1 MTLTIPKYFCAFLF
15 LALPMTKTLQAQT
28 GTSLPSFTITAQ
40 VLQNANCNQKGILLA
55 EAKDGMAP
63 YEYQIVQAIPPGSS
77 PIPPPPPTPIGSWS
91 TSNTFSIAEGTYV
104 LFAKDRM
111 GVVVSTIQTV
121 TKDSAPKTLLTLAN
135 RCVPEGNFELQ
146 LAATQPGIPPYFL
159 STNGNIF
166 QSVSL
171 PYTLS
176 NQNSGEY
183 TLTLKDSNGCESAQT
198 ITIFSPLAFSA
209 ASISQPSCT
218 SNDGIVVVATTGGS
232 ANFEYQII
240 GQLPTTNPVFT
251 SLSSGSYRFRVDDK
265 ITGCFEEIEVNL
277 ESATPIAGL
286 KLTTTSVSC
295 NGGND
300 GSITVQIDTSKSST
314 NDSSTYKYSI
324 DKIHFQSSP
333 LFLGLKAGSYTV
345 DVISE
350 RGCTAT
356 DTITILEPDSIKVI
370 APKTVDFNCFSSN
383 NLNQAIIR
391 VEEITGGSGTFI
403 QYEFIKNNSPIQFGT
418 SSTYAESDQTGGEYS
433 ITVYDSKGCSGR
445 SNLVT
450 INQFISIEKIIITPT
465 SIVNCASIES
475 IQVSIETKGGIPKNV
490 EYSLVDVQPETGK
503 TGLTYSLQTNSTGVF
518 SGLSAGKYSI
528 TVLNKDTGCSL
539 KEMYVV
545 SDLYTFSISIDSVA
559 AVSCHGGNNGSIQ
572 FSIIDRDKNS
582 SLAEVNY
589 SIRKHDNTFFYQTT
603 HNGLGPISLRDL
615 ISGEYTIQAT
625 LSNNLFCSQSK
636 SITILEPEPLVANL
650 TIKTP
655 LNCSVPPLLELVVN
669 GGNPGYTFS
678 SDGTVFNNTILNI
691 PEEIEAGIGSYTI
704 YVKDSKGC
712 RSISNEIR
720 IDSIPG
726 LQVEVDESLATIKC
740 NGETTATISA
750 MASGGLGIYRY
761 SLVDELSNTLR
772 PFQTSG
778 VFTNLG
784 AGNYSIKAES
794 NNCSPAFSKRIII
807 EELAPLELSL
817 KAGGIN
823 EIIALPTGGVGNYT
837 FTFEGEYYDDI
848 PSYIYYRTQD
858 FLVTVQDANG
868 CTASVSQKF
877 NYIDICTPNYFT
889 PNGDGLNDTWA
900 PGCSTNY
907 TNLVFSI
914 YDRYGQELGTY
925 RYGQSWDGNHQG
937 APLPSGDYWYLL
949 KLNNSKDDREF
960 VGHFTLYR

>member
-28 GTSLPSFTITAQ
+28 VTSLPSFTITAQ

-55 EAKDGMAP
+55 EAKDGLAP

-111 GVVVSTIQTV
+111 GVVVSTIKTV
-121 TKDSAPKTLLTLAN
+121 TKDSAPKTHLTLAS

-159 STNGNIF
+159 STNGSVF

-198 ITIFSPLAFSA
+198 ITIFSPLTFSA
-209 ASISQPSCT
+209 VSISQPSCT

-240 GQLPTTNPVFT
+240 GQFPTTNPVFT

-295 NGGND
+295 DGGND

-356 DTITILEPDSIKVI
+356 DTITILEP
-370 APKTVDFNCFSSN
+370 
-383 NLNQAIIR
+383 
-391 VEEITGGSGTFI
+391 
-403 QYEFIKNNSPIQFGT
+403 
-418 SSTYAESDQTGGEYS
+418 
-433 ITVYDSKGCSGR
+433 
-445 SNLVT
+445 
-450 INQFISIEKIIITPT
+450 
-465 SIVNCASIES
+465 
-475 IQVSIETKGGIPKNV
+475 
-490 EYSLVDVQPETGK
+490 
-503 TGLTYSLQTNSTGVF
+503 
-518 SGLSAGKYSI
+518 
-528 TVLNKDTGCSL
+528 
-539 KEMYVV
+539 
-545 SDLYTFSISIDSVA
+545 
-559 AVSCHGGNNGSIQ
+559 
-572 FSIIDRDKNS
+572 
-582 SLAEVNY
+582 
-589 SIRKHDNTFFYQTT
+589 
-603 HNGLGPISLRDL
+603 
-615 ISGEYTIQAT
+615 
-625 LSNNLFCSQSK
+625 
-636 SITILEPEPLVANL
+636 EPLVANL
-650 TIKTP
+650 NIKTP

-740 NGETTATISA
+740 NGETTATITV
-750 MASGGLGIYRY
+750 MASGGLGSYRY

-900 PGCSTNY
+900 PGCSINY

-949 KLNNSKDDREF
+949 KLNNSKDEREF

>member
-15 LALPMTKTLQAQT
+15 LALPMKKTLQAQT
-28 GTSLPSFTITAQ
+28 GTSLPSLTITAQ

-55 EAKDGMAP
+55 EAKDGLAP

-111 GVVVSTIQTV
+111 GVVVSTIKTV
-121 TKDSAPKTLLTLAN
+121 TKDSAPKTLLKLAN
-135 RCVPEGNFELQ
+135 QCVPEGNYELQ
-146 LAATQPGIPPYFL
+146 LTATQPGIPPYFL
-159 STNGNIF
+159 STNGSVF

-183 TLTLKDSNGCESAQT
+183 TFTLKDSNGCESAQT
-198 ITIFSPLAFSA
+198 ITIFSPLTFSA

-265 ITGCFEEIEVNL
+265 TTGCFEEIEVSL
-277 ESATPIAGL
+277 EFATPIAGL
-286 KLTTTSVSC
+286 KLTSTSVSC

-300 GSITVQIDTSKSST
+300 GSITVQIDPSKSST
-314 NDSSTYKYSI
+314 NVISIYKYSI
-324 DKIHFQSSP
+324 DKVHFQEAP
-333 LFLGLKAGSYTV
+333 LFSGLKAGSYTV

-350 RGCTAT
+350 RGCTST
-356 DTITILEPDSIKVI
+356 DT
-370 APKTVDFNCFSSN
+370 
-383 NLNQAIIR
+383 
-391 VEEITGGSGTFI
+391 
-403 QYEFIKNNSPIQFGT
+403 
-418 SSTYAESDQTGGEYS
+418 
-433 ITVYDSKGCSGR
+433 
-445 SNLVT
+445 
-450 INQFISIEKIIITPT
+450 
-465 SIVNCASIES
+465 
-475 IQVSIETKGGIPKNV
+475 
-490 EYSLVDVQPETGK
+490 
-503 TGLTYSLQTNSTGVF
+503 
-518 SGLSAGKYSI
+518 
-528 TVLNKDTGCSL
+528 
-539 KEMYVV
+539 
-545 SDLYTFSISIDSVA
+545 
-559 AVSCHGGNNGSIQ
+559 
-572 FSIIDRDKNS
+572 
-582 SLAEVNY
+582 
-589 SIRKHDNTFFYQTT
+589 
-603 HNGLGPISLRDL
+603 
-615 ISGEYTIQAT
+615 
-625 LSNNLFCSQSK
+625 
-636 SITILEPEPLVANL
+636 ITILEPEPLVANL

-655 LNCSVPPLLELVVN
+655 FNCSVPPLLELVVN

-678 SDGTVFNNTILNI
+678 SDGTVFNNTVLNI
-691 PEEIEAGIGSYTI
+691 PEEIKAGIGSYTI
-704 YVKDSKGC
+704 YIKDNKGC

-794 NNCSPAFSKRIII
+794 NNCSPVFSKQISIKDI
-807 EELAPLELSL
+807 APLELSL

-823 EIIALPTGGVGNYT
+823 EIIAFPTGGVGNYK

-848 PSYIYYRTQD
+848 PSYIYYNSQD

-877 NYIDICTPNYFT
+877 KYIDICTPNYFT

-937 APLPSGDYWYLL
+937 APLPSGDYWYIL

>member
-1 MTLTIPKYFCAFLF
+1 MITSSQKYFCAFLF

-55 EAKDGMAP
+55 EAKDGLAP
-63 YEYQIVQAIPPGSS
+63 YQYQIVQAIPPGSS

-104 LFAKDRM
+104 LFAKDRL
-111 GVVVSTIQTV
+111 GVVVSTIKTI
-121 TKDSAPKTLLTLAN
+121 TKDSVPKTLLTLAN

-159 STNGNIF
+159 SINGSVF
-166 QSVSL
+166 QTITL

-198 ITIFSPLAFSA
+198 ISIFSPLALST

-218 SNDGIVVVATTGGS
+218 SDDGKIELATKGGS
-232 ANFEYQII
+232 ANLEYQII
-240 GQLPTTNPVFT
+240 GQSPTTNPVFT

-265 ITGCFEEIEVNL
+265 TTGCFEEIEVKL

-286 KLTTTSVSC
+286 KLTATDVSC

-300 GSITVQIDTSKSST
+300 GSITVQIDSSKSST

-324 DKIHFQSSP
+324 DKIHFQVSP

-345 DVISE
+345 EVISE

-356 DTITILEPDSIKVI
+356 DT
-370 APKTVDFNCFSSN
+370 
-383 NLNQAIIR
+383 
-391 VEEITGGSGTFI
+391 
-403 QYEFIKNNSPIQFGT
+403 
-418 SSTYAESDQTGGEYS
+418 
-433 ITVYDSKGCSGR
+433 
-445 SNLVT
+445 
-450 INQFISIEKIIITPT
+450 
-465 SIVNCASIES
+465 
-475 IQVSIETKGGIPKNV
+475 
-490 EYSLVDVQPETGK
+490 
-503 TGLTYSLQTNSTGVF
+503 
-518 SGLSAGKYSI
+518 
-528 TVLNKDTGCSL
+528 
-539 KEMYVV
+539 
-545 SDLYTFSISIDSVA
+545 
-559 AVSCHGGNNGSIQ
+559 
-572 FSIIDRDKNS
+572 
-582 SLAEVNY
+582 
-589 SIRKHDNTFFYQTT
+589 
-603 HNGLGPISLRDL
+603 
-615 ISGEYTIQAT
+615 
-625 LSNNLFCSQSK
+625 
-636 SITILEPEPLVANL
+636 ITILEPEPLVANL

-669 GGNPGYTFS
+669 GGNPGYTFG
-678 SDGTVFNNTILNI
+678 SDGIVFNNTILNS

-712 RSISNEIR
+712 RSKSNEIR

-726 LQVEVDESLATIKC
+726 LFVEVDESLATIKC
-740 NGETTATISA
+740 NGETTATITA
-750 MASGGLGIYRY
+750 KASGGVGIYRY

-807 EELAPLELSL
+807 NDLAPLGLSL
-817 KAGGIN
+817 KSGGIN
-823 EIIALPTGGVGNYT
+823 EIMALPTGGVGNYT

-848 PSYIYYRTQD
+848 PSYIYYKTQD

-877 NYIDICTPNYFT
+877 NYIDLCTPNYFT

-914 YDRYGQELGTY
+914 YDRYGHELGTF
-925 RYGQSWDGNHQG
+925 RQGQSWDGSHQG
-937 APLPSGDYWYLL
+937 VPLPSGDYWYLL

-960 VGHFTLYR
+960 IGHFTLYR

>member
-1 MTLTIPKYFCAFLF
+1 MITSSQKYFCAFLF

-28 GTSLPSFTITAQ
+28 GTSLPSFTITVQ

-55 EAKDGMAP
+55 EAKDGLAP
-63 YEYQIVQAIPPGSS
+63 YQYQIVQAIPPGSS

-104 LFAKDRM
+104 LFAKDRL
-111 GVVVSTIQTV
+111 GVVVSTIKTI
-121 TKDSAPKTLLTLAN
+121 TKDSVPKTLLTLAN

-146 LAATQPGIPPYFL
+146 LAATQPGISPYFL
-159 STNGNIF
+159 SINGSVF
-166 QSVSL
+166 QTITL

-198 ITIFSPLAFSA
+198 ISIFSPLALST
-209 ASISQPSCT
+209 ASVSQPSCT
-218 SNDGIVVVATTGGS
+218 SNDGKVELATKGGS
-232 ANFEYQII
+232 ANLEYQII
-240 GQLPTTNPVFT
+240 GKLPTTNPVFT
-251 SLSSGSYRFRVDDK
+251 ALSSGSYRFRVNDK
-265 ITGCFEEIEVNL
+265 TTGCFEEIEVNL
-277 ESATPIAGL
+277 EYATPIAGL
-286 KLTTTSVSC
+286 KLTSTSVSC

-345 DVISE
+345 DVISDK
-350 RGCTAT
+350 GCTAT

-370 APKTVDFNCFSSN
+370 APKTVDFNCFSTN
-383 NLNQAIIR
+383 YLNQAIIK
-391 VEEITGGSGTFI
+391 VEEITGGSGTFVK
-403 QYEFIKNNSPIQFGT
+403 YEFIKNNSPIQFGT
-418 SSTYAESDQTGGEYS
+418 SSTYTESNQTGGEYS

-450 INQFISIEKIIITPT
+450 INPFISIEKIIITPT

-503 TGLTYSLQTNSTGVF
+503 TGLTYSLQTNSTGIF
-518 SGLSAGKYSI
+518 SGLAAGKYSI

-545 SDLYTFSISIDSVA
+545 SDLNTFSLAIDSVA
-559 AVSCHGGNNGSIQ
+559 AVSCHGGNNGSLQ
-572 FSIIDRDKNS
+572 FTIIDRDKNS

-589 SIRKHDNTFFYQTT
+589 SIRKHDDTFFYQTT
-603 HNGLGPISLRDL
+603 HKGLGPISISNL

-625 LSNNLFCSQSK
+625 LSNNLFCSQSIR
-636 SITILEPEPLVANL
+636 ITILEPEPLVANL

-678 SDGTVFNNTILNI
+678 SDGTVFNNTILNS

-712 RSISNEIR
+712 RSKSNEIR

-726 LQVEVDESLATIKC
+726 LFVEVDESLATIKC
-740 NGETTATISA
+740 NGETTATITA

-772 PFQTSG
+772 PIQTSG

-784 AGNYSIKAES
+784 AGSYSIKAES

-807 EELAPLELSL
+807 KDVAPLELSL
-817 KAGGIN
+817 KSGGIN

-848 PSYIYYRTQD
+848 PSYIYYTTQD

-877 NYIDICTPNYFT
+877 NYIDLCIPNYFT

-907 TNLVFSI
+907 TNLVFFI
-914 YDRYGQELGTY
+914 HDRYGQELGTY
-925 RYGQSWDGNHQG
+925 RHGQSWDGSHQG
-937 APLPSGDYWYLL
+937 VPLPSGDYWYLL

-960 VGHFTLYR
+960 IGHFTLYR

>member
-1 MTLTIPKYFCAFLF
+1 MTLIPKYFCAFLF
-15 LALPMTKTLQAQT
+15 LALPITKTLQAQT

-55 EAKDGMAP
+55 EAKDGLAP
-63 YEYQIVQAIPPGSS
+63 YQYQIVQAIPPGSS
-77 PIPPPPPTPIGSWS
+77 PIPPPPPTTIGSWS

-104 LFAKDRM
+104 LFAKDRL
-111 GVVVSTIQTV
+111 GVVVSTIKTV
-121 TKDSAPKTLLTLAN
+121 TKDSEPKTHLTLAN

-159 STNGNIF
+159 STNGSIF

-198 ITIFSPLAFSA
+198 ITIFSSLTFSVV
-209 ASISQPSCT
+209 SISQPSCT

-240 GQLPTTNPVFT
+240 GQFPTTNPVFT

-356 DTITILEPDSIKVI
+356 DTITILEP
-370 APKTVDFNCFSSN
+370 
-383 NLNQAIIR
+383 
-391 VEEITGGSGTFI
+391 
-403 QYEFIKNNSPIQFGT
+403 
-418 SSTYAESDQTGGEYS
+418 
-433 ITVYDSKGCSGR
+433 
-445 SNLVT
+445 
-450 INQFISIEKIIITPT
+450 
-465 SIVNCASIES
+465 
-475 IQVSIETKGGIPKNV
+475 
-490 EYSLVDVQPETGK
+490 
-503 TGLTYSLQTNSTGVF
+503 
-518 SGLSAGKYSI
+518 
-528 TVLNKDTGCSL
+528 
-539 KEMYVV
+539 
-545 SDLYTFSISIDSVA
+545 
-559 AVSCHGGNNGSIQ
+559 
-572 FSIIDRDKNS
+572 
-582 SLAEVNY
+582 
-589 SIRKHDNTFFYQTT
+589 
-603 HNGLGPISLRDL
+603 
-615 ISGEYTIQAT
+615 
-625 LSNNLFCSQSK
+625 
-636 SITILEPEPLVANL
+636 EPLVANL

-740 NGETTATISA
+740 NGETTATITG
-750 MASGGLGIYRY
+750 MASGGLGSYRY
-761 SLVDELSNTLR
+761 SLVDELSNSIR

-794 NNCSPAFSKRIII
+794 NNCSTAFSKRIII

-823 EIIALPTGGVGNYT
+823 EIIALPTGGVGNYK

-858 FLVTVQDANG
+858 FLVSVQDANG

-900 PGCSTNY
+900 PGCSINY

-949 KLNNSKDDREF
+949 KLNNSKDEREF

>member
-1 MTLTIPKYFCAFLF
+1 MTLIIPKYFCAFLF
-15 LALPMTKTLQAQT
+15 LALPMTKSLQAQT
-28 GTSLPSFTITAQ
+28 GTSLPPFVITAQ
-40 VLQNANCNQKGILLA
+40 VLQNANCNQQGILLA
-55 EAKDGMAP
+55 EAKDGLAP
-63 YEYQIVQAIPPGSS
+63 YQYQIVQAIPPGSS

-91 TSNTFSIAEGTYV
+91 TSNTFSISEGTYV
-104 LFAKDRM
+104 LFAKDSM
-111 GVVVSTIQTV
+111 GVVVSTIKTV
-121 TKDSAPKTLLTLAN
+121 TKDSAPKTYLTLAN
-135 RCVPEGNFELQ
+135 QCVPEGNFELQ

-159 STNGNIF
+159 STNGSVF

-183 TLTLKDSNGCESAQT
+183 TLTLNDSNGCESAQT
-198 ITIFSPLAFSA
+198 ITIFSPLTFSA
-209 ASISQPSCT
+209 VSISQPSCT

-286 KLTTTSVSC
+286 KLTSTSVSC

-300 GSITVQIDTSKSST
+300 GSLRVQIDTSKSST
-314 NDSSTYKYSI
+314 NDSLTYKYSI
-324 DKIHFQSSP
+324 DRIHFQEAP

-356 DTITILEPDSIKVI
+356 DTITILEPE
-370 APKTVDFNCFSSN
+370 
-383 NLNQAIIR
+383 L
-391 VEEITGGSGTFI
+391 
-403 QYEFIKNNSPIQFGT
+403 
-418 SSTYAESDQTGGEYS
+418 
-433 ITVYDSKGCSGR
+433 
-445 SNLVT
+445 
-450 INQFISIEKIIITPT
+450 
-465 SIVNCASIES
+465 
-475 IQVSIETKGGIPKNV
+475 
-490 EYSLVDVQPETGK
+490 
-503 TGLTYSLQTNSTGVF
+503 
-518 SGLSAGKYSI
+518 
-528 TVLNKDTGCSL
+528 
-539 KEMYVV
+539 
-545 SDLYTFSISIDSVA
+545 
-559 AVSCHGGNNGSIQ
+559 
-572 FSIIDRDKNS
+572 
-582 SLAEVNY
+582 
-589 SIRKHDNTFFYQTT
+589 
-603 HNGLGPISLRDL
+603 
-615 ISGEYTIQAT
+615 
-625 LSNNLFCSQSK
+625 
-636 SITILEPEPLVANL
+636 LVANL

-691 PEEIEAGIGSYTI
+691 PEEIEAGIGYYTI

-712 RSISNEIR
+712 RSKSNEIR

-794 NNCSPAFSKRIII
+794 NNCSPAFSKQISIKDI
-807 EELAPLELSL
+807 APLELSL
-817 KAGGIN
+817 KSGGIN
-823 EIIALPTGGVGNYT
+823 EIIAFPIGGVGNYT

-848 PSYIYYRTQD
+848 PSYIYYNTQD

-889 PNGDGLNDTWA
+889 PNGDGINDTWA

-907 TNLVFSI
+907 SNLVFSI
-914 YDRYGQELGTY
+914 YDRYGQELGSY
-925 RYGQSWDGNHQG
+925 RHGQSWDGNNQG
-937 APLPSGDYWYLL
+937 APLPSGDYWYIL

>member
-55 EAKDGMAP
+55 DAKDGLAP
-63 YEYQIVQAIPPGSS
+63 YQYQIVQAIPPGSS

-104 LFAKDRM
+104 LFAKDRL
-111 GVVVSTIQTV
+111 GVVVSTIKTI
-121 TKDSAPKTLLTLAN
+121 TKDSVPKTLLTLAN

-146 LAATQPGIPPYFL
+146 LAANQQGIPPYFL
-159 STNGNIF
+159 STNGSIF

-198 ITIFSPLAFSA
+198 ITIFSPLTFSA

-240 GQLPTTNPVFT
+240 GQSPTTNPVFT

-265 ITGCFEEIEVNL
+265 TTGCFEEIEVNL

-286 KLTTTSVSC
+286 KLTSTSVIC

-356 DTITILEPDSIKVI
+356 
-370 APKTVDFNCFSSN
+370 
-383 NLNQAIIR
+383 
-391 VEEITGGSGTFI
+391 GT
-403 QYEFIKNNSPIQFGT
+403 
-418 SSTYAESDQTGGEYS
+418 
-433 ITVYDSKGCSGR
+433 
-445 SNLVT
+445 
-450 INQFISIEKIIITPT
+450 
-465 SIVNCASIES
+465 
-475 IQVSIETKGGIPKNV
+475 
-490 EYSLVDVQPETGK
+490 
-503 TGLTYSLQTNSTGVF
+503 
-518 SGLSAGKYSI
+518 
-528 TVLNKDTGCSL
+528 
-539 KEMYVV
+539 
-545 SDLYTFSISIDSVA
+545 
-559 AVSCHGGNNGSIQ
+559 
-572 FSIIDRDKNS
+572 
-582 SLAEVNY
+582 
-589 SIRKHDNTFFYQTT
+589 
-603 HNGLGPISLRDL
+603 
-615 ISGEYTIQAT
+615 
-625 LSNNLFCSQSK
+625 
-636 SITILEPEPLVANL
+636 ITILEPEPLVANL

-669 GGNPGYTFS
+669 GGNPGYTFG
-678 SDGTVFNNTILNI
+678 SDGIVFNKTILNSS
-691 PEEIEAGIGSYTI
+691 EEIEAGIGSYTI

-712 RSISNEIR
+712 RSKSNEIR

-726 LQVEVDESLATIKC
+726 LFVEVDESLATIKC
-740 NGETTATISA
+740 NGETTATITS

-772 PFQTSG
+772 PIQTSG

-794 NNCSPAFSKRIII
+794 NNCSPAFSKQINIKDI
-807 EELAPLELSL
+807 APLELSL
-817 KAGGIN
+817 KSGGIN

-848 PSYIYYRTQD
+848 PSYIYYTTQD
-858 FLVTVQDANG
+858 FLVTVQDSNG

-877 NYIDICTPNYFT
+877 NYIDLCIPNYFT

-907 TNLVFSI
+907 TNLVFFI

-925 RYGQSWDGNHQG
+925 RHGQSWDGSHQG
-937 APLPSGDYWYLL
+937 VPLPSGDYWYLL

>member
-1 MTLTIPKYFCAFLF
+1 MTLTIPKYFCGFLF

-40 VLQNANCNQKGILLA
+40 VLQNANCNQQGKILV
-55 EAKDGMAP
+55 EAKNGLVP

-104 LFAKDRM
+104 LFAKDRI
-111 GVVVSTIQTV
+111 GVVVSTIKTV
-121 TKDSAPKTLLTLAN
+121 TKDSAPKTHLTLAN

-159 STNGNIF
+159 STNGSVF

-183 TLTLKDSNGCESAQT
+183 TLTLKDSNGCESVQT
-198 ITIFSPLAFSA
+198 ITIFSPLTFSA
-209 ASISQPSCT
+209 VSISQPSCT

-277 ESATPIAGL
+277 ESATQIAGL
-286 KLTTTSVSC
+286 KLTSTSVSC

-324 DKIHFQSSP
+324 DRIHFQEAP

-356 DTITILEPDSIKVI
+356 DTITILEPE
-370 APKTVDFNCFSSN
+370 
-383 NLNQAIIR
+383 L
-391 VEEITGGSGTFI
+391 
-403 QYEFIKNNSPIQFGT
+403 
-418 SSTYAESDQTGGEYS
+418 
-433 ITVYDSKGCSGR
+433 
-445 SNLVT
+445 
-450 INQFISIEKIIITPT
+450 
-465 SIVNCASIES
+465 
-475 IQVSIETKGGIPKNV
+475 
-490 EYSLVDVQPETGK
+490 
-503 TGLTYSLQTNSTGVF
+503 
-518 SGLSAGKYSI
+518 
-528 TVLNKDTGCSL
+528 
-539 KEMYVV
+539 
-545 SDLYTFSISIDSVA
+545 
-559 AVSCHGGNNGSIQ
+559 
-572 FSIIDRDKNS
+572 
-582 SLAEVNY
+582 
-589 SIRKHDNTFFYQTT
+589 
-603 HNGLGPISLRDL
+603 
-615 ISGEYTIQAT
+615 
-625 LSNNLFCSQSK
+625 
-636 SITILEPEPLVANL
+636 LVANL

-691 PEEIEAGIGSYTI
+691 PEEIEAGIGYYTI

-712 RSISNEIR
+712 RSKSNEIR

-794 NNCSPAFSKRIII
+794 NNCSPAFSKQISIKDI
-807 EELAPLELSL
+807 AQLELSL
-817 KAGGIN
+817 KSGGIN
-823 EIIALPTGGVGNYT
+823 EIIAFPIGGVGNYT

-848 PSYIYYRTQD
+848 PSYIYYNTQD

-889 PNGDGLNDTWA
+889 PNGDGINDTWA
-900 PGCSTNY
+900 PGCSINY

>member
-55 EAKDGMAP
+55 EAKDGLAP
-63 YEYQIVQAIPPGSS
+63 YQYQIVQAIPPGSS

-104 LFAKDRM
+104 LFAKDRL
-111 GVVVSTIQTV
+111 GVVVSTIKTV
-121 TKDSAPKTLLTLAN
+121 TKDSEPKTHLTLAN

-159 STNGNIF
+159 STNGSIF

-176 NQNSGEY
+176 NQNSGKY

-198 ITIFSPLAFSA
+198 ITIFSPLTFSA
-209 ASISQPSCT
+209 VSISQPSCT

-240 GQLPTTNPVFT
+240 GQFPTTNPVFT

-265 ITGCFEEIEVNL
+265 ITGCFDEIEVNL

-286 KLTTTSVSC
+286 KLTSKGVSC

-300 GSITVQIDTSKSST
+300 GSLTVQIDTSKTFT

-324 DKIHFQSSP
+324 DKIHFQEAP
-333 LFLGLKAGSYTV
+333 LFSGLKAGSYTV

-350 RGCTAT
+350 KGCTAT
-356 DTITILEPDSIKVI
+356 
-370 APKTVDFNCFSSN
+370 
-383 NLNQAIIR
+383 
-391 VEEITGGSGTFI
+391 
-403 QYEFIKNNSPIQFGT
+403 
-418 SSTYAESDQTGGEYS
+418 
-433 ITVYDSKGCSGR
+433 
-445 SNLVT
+445 
-450 INQFISIEKIIITPT
+450 
-465 SIVNCASIES
+465 
-475 IQVSIETKGGIPKNV
+475 
-490 EYSLVDVQPETGK
+490 
-503 TGLTYSLQTNSTGVF
+503 
-518 SGLSAGKYSI
+518 
-528 TVLNKDTGCSL
+528 
-539 KEMYVV
+539 
-545 SDLYTFSISIDSVA
+545 
-559 AVSCHGGNNGSIQ
+559 
-572 FSIIDRDKNS
+572 
-582 SLAEVNY
+582 
-589 SIRKHDNTFFYQTT
+589 NT
-603 HNGLGPISLRDL
+603 
-615 ISGEYTIQAT
+615 
-625 LSNNLFCSQSK
+625 
-636 SITILEPEPLVANL
+636 ITILEPEPLVANL
-650 TIKTP
+650 TIRTP
-655 LNCSVPPLLELVVN
+655 LNCNVPPLLELVVN
-669 GGNPGYTFS
+669 GGNPGYNFS
-678 SDGTVFNNTILNI
+678 SDGTVFNKTLLNS
-691 PEEIEAGIGSYTI
+691 PAEIEAGIGSYTI

-740 NGETTATISA
+740 NGETTATITG
-750 MASGGLGIYRY
+750 MASGGLGSYRY

-778 VFTNLG
+778 VFTNLS

-794 NNCSPAFSKRIII
+794 NNCSPAFSKQISIKEI
-807 EELAPLELSL
+807 APLELSL
-817 KAGGIN
+817 KSGGIN
-823 EIIALPTGGVGNYT
+823 EIIAFPTGGVGNYT
-837 FTFEGEYYDDI
+837 FTFEGEYYDGI
-848 PSYIYYRTQD
+848 PSYIYYTTQD

-889 PNGDGLNDTWA
+889 PNGDGINDTWA

-925 RYGQSWDGNHQG
+925 RYGQSWDGSHQG
-937 APLPSGDYWYLL
+937 VPLSSGDYWYLL

>member
-1 MTLTIPKYFCAFLF
+1 MTLTIPKYFCVFLF

-40 VLQNANCNQKGILLA
+40 VLQNANCNQQGILLA
-55 EAKDGMAP
+55 EAKDGLAP

-111 GVVVSTIQTV
+111 GVVVSTIKTV
-121 TKDSAPKTLLTLAN
+121 TKDSAPKTHLTLAN
-135 RCVPEGNFELQ
+135 QCVPEGNFELQ
-146 LAATQPGIPPYFL
+146 LVATQPGIPPYFL
-159 STNGNIF
+159 STNGSIF

-183 TLTLKDSNGCESAQT
+183 TLNLKDSNGCESAQA

-232 ANFEYQII
+232 ANLEYQII
-240 GQLPTTNPVFT
+240 GQSPTTNPVFT

-265 ITGCFEEIEVNL
+265 TTGCFEEIEVNL

-286 KLTTTSVSC
+286 KLTSTSVSC

-356 DTITILEPDSIKVI
+356 
-370 APKTVDFNCFSSN
+370 
-383 NLNQAIIR
+383 
-391 VEEITGGSGTFI
+391 
-403 QYEFIKNNSPIQFGT
+403 
-418 SSTYAESDQTGGEYS
+418 ST
-433 ITVYDSKGCSGR
+433 
-445 SNLVT
+445 
-450 INQFISIEKIIITPT
+450 
-465 SIVNCASIES
+465 
-475 IQVSIETKGGIPKNV
+475 
-490 EYSLVDVQPETGK
+490 
-503 TGLTYSLQTNSTGVF
+503 
-518 SGLSAGKYSI
+518 
-528 TVLNKDTGCSL
+528 
-539 KEMYVV
+539 
-545 SDLYTFSISIDSVA
+545 
-559 AVSCHGGNNGSIQ
+559 
-572 FSIIDRDKNS
+572 
-582 SLAEVNY
+582 
-589 SIRKHDNTFFYQTT
+589 
-603 HNGLGPISLRDL
+603 
-615 ISGEYTIQAT
+615 
-625 LSNNLFCSQSK
+625 
-636 SITILEPEPLVANL
+636 ITILEPEPLVANL

-678 SDGTVFNNTILNI
+678 SDGTVYNNTILNS

-712 RSISNEIR
+712 RSKSNEIR

-726 LQVEVDESLATIKC
+726 LFVEVDESLATIKC
-740 NGETTATISA
+740 NGETTATITT

-772 PFQTSG
+772 PFQSSG

-784 AGNYSIKAES
+784 AGSYSIKAES
-794 NNCSPAFSKRIII
+794 NNCSPAFSKQIII
-807 EELAPLELSL
+807 KDVAPLELSL
-817 KAGGIN
+817 KSGGIN
-823 EIIALPTGGVGNYT
+823 EIIALPTGGVGDYT

-877 NYIDICTPNYFT
+877 NYIDLCTPNYFT

-907 TNLVFSI
+907 TNLVFFI
-914 YDRYGQELGTY
+914 YDRYGHELGTY
-925 RYGQSWDGNHQG
+925 RQGQSWDGNHQG

>member
-1 MTLTIPKYFCAFLF
+1 MTLIPKYFCAFLF
-15 LALPMTKTLQAQT
+15 LALPITKTLQAQT

-55 EAKDGMAP
+55 EAKDGLAP
-63 YEYQIVQAIPPGSS
+63 YQYQIVQAIPPGSS
-77 PIPPPPPTPIGSWS
+77 PIPPPPPTTIGSWS

-104 LFAKDRM
+104 LFAKDRL
-111 GVVVSTIQTV
+111 GVVVSTIKTV
-121 TKDSAPKTLLTLAN
+121 TKDSEPKTHLTLAN

-159 STNGNIF
+159 STNGSIF

-198 ITIFSPLAFSA
+198 ITIFSSLTFSVV
-209 ASISQPSCT
+209 SISQPSCT

-240 GQLPTTNPVFT
+240 GQFPTTNPVFT

-356 DTITILEPDSIKVI
+356 DTITILEP
-370 APKTVDFNCFSSN
+370 
-383 NLNQAIIR
+383 
-391 VEEITGGSGTFI
+391 
-403 QYEFIKNNSPIQFGT
+403 
-418 SSTYAESDQTGGEYS
+418 
-433 ITVYDSKGCSGR
+433 
-445 SNLVT
+445 
-450 INQFISIEKIIITPT
+450 
-465 SIVNCASIES
+465 
-475 IQVSIETKGGIPKNV
+475 
-490 EYSLVDVQPETGK
+490 
-503 TGLTYSLQTNSTGVF
+503 
-518 SGLSAGKYSI
+518 
-528 TVLNKDTGCSL
+528 
-539 KEMYVV
+539 
-545 SDLYTFSISIDSVA
+545 
-559 AVSCHGGNNGSIQ
+559 
-572 FSIIDRDKNS
+572 
-582 SLAEVNY
+582 
-589 SIRKHDNTFFYQTT
+589 
-603 HNGLGPISLRDL
+603 
-615 ISGEYTIQAT
+615 
-625 LSNNLFCSQSK
+625 
-636 SITILEPEPLVANL
+636 EPLVANL

-740 NGETTATISA
+740 NGETTATITG
-750 MASGGLGIYRY
+750 MASGGLGSYRY
-761 SLVDELSNTLR
+761 SLVDELSNSIR

-794 NNCSPAFSKRIII
+794 NNCSTAFSKRIII

-823 EIIALPTGGVGNYT
+823 EIIALPTGGVGNYK

-858 FLVTVQDANG
+858 FLVSVQDANG

-900 PGCSTNY
+900 PGCSINY

>member
-40 VLQNANCNQKGILLA
+40 VLQNANCNQQGKILV
-55 EAKDGMAP
+55 EAKNGLVP
-63 YEYQIVQAIPPGSS
+63 YEYQIVQAILPGSS

-91 TSNTFSIAEGTYV
+91 TSNTFSIEEGTYV

-111 GVVVSTIQTV
+111 GVVVSTIKTV

-159 STNGNIF
+159 STNGSIF

-183 TLTLKDSNGCESAQT
+183 TLTLKDSNGCESAQA

-286 KLTTTSVSC
+286 KLTSTSVSC

-300 GSITVQIDTSKSST
+300 GSITVQIDTSKSSS
-314 NDSSTYKYSI
+314 NDSSTYKYST
-324 DKIHFQSSP
+324 DKIHFQEAP
-333 LFLGLKAGSYTV
+333 LFSGLKAGSYTV

-356 DTITILEPDSIKVI
+356 DTITILEP
-370 APKTVDFNCFSSN
+370 
-383 NLNQAIIR
+383 
-391 VEEITGGSGTFI
+391 
-403 QYEFIKNNSPIQFGT
+403 
-418 SSTYAESDQTGGEYS
+418 
-433 ITVYDSKGCSGR
+433 
-445 SNLVT
+445 
-450 INQFISIEKIIITPT
+450 
-465 SIVNCASIES
+465 
-475 IQVSIETKGGIPKNV
+475 
-490 EYSLVDVQPETGK
+490 
-503 TGLTYSLQTNSTGVF
+503 
-518 SGLSAGKYSI
+518 
-528 TVLNKDTGCSL
+528 
-539 KEMYVV
+539 
-545 SDLYTFSISIDSVA
+545 
-559 AVSCHGGNNGSIQ
+559 
-572 FSIIDRDKNS
+572 
-582 SLAEVNY
+582 
-589 SIRKHDNTFFYQTT
+589 
-603 HNGLGPISLRDL
+603 
-615 ISGEYTIQAT
+615 
-625 LSNNLFCSQSK
+625 
-636 SITILEPEPLVANL
+636 EPLVANL

-655 LNCSVPPLLELVVN
+655 LNCSVTPLLELVVN
-669 GGNPGYTFS
+669 GGNPSYTFS
-678 SDGTVFNNTILNI
+678 RDGTVFNNTILNS
-691 PEEIEAGIGSYTI
+691 PEEIDAGIGSFTI

-740 NGETTATISA
+740 NGEITATITA
-750 MASGGLGIYRY
+750 IASGGLGIYRY

-807 EELAPLELSL
+807 EELAPLELTL
-817 KAGGIN
+817 KSGGIN

-837 FTFEGEYYDDI
+837 FNFEGEYYDDI
-848 PSYIYYRTQD
+848 PSYIYYKTQD

-907 TNLVFSI
+907 TNLVFFI

-925 RYGQSWDGNHQG
+925 RYGQSWDGSHQG
-937 APLPSGDYWYLL
+937 VPLSSGDYWYLL

>member
-1 MTLTIPKYFCAFLF
+1 MITSSQKYFCAFLF

-55 EAKDGMAP
+55 EAKDGLAP
-63 YEYQIVQAIPPGSS
+63 YQYQIVQAIPPGSS

-111 GVVVSTIQTV
+111 GVVVSTIKSV
-121 TKDSAPKTLLTLAN
+121 TKDSVPKTLLTLAN

-146 LAATQPGIPPYFL
+146 LAATQPGITPYFL
-159 STNGNIF
+159 SINGSVF
-166 QSVSL
+166 QTITL

-198 ITIFSPLAFSA
+198 ITIFSPLTFSA

-240 GQLPTTNPVFT
+240 GQSPTTNPVFT

-265 ITGCFEEIEVNL
+265 TTGCFEEIEVKL

-286 KLTTTSVSC
+286 KLTAKDVSC

-300 GSITVQIDTSKSST
+300 GSITVQIDSSNSST

-324 DKIHFQSSP
+324 DKIHFQVSP

-345 DVISE
+345 EVISE

-356 DTITILEPDSIKVI
+356 
-370 APKTVDFNCFSSN
+370 
-383 NLNQAIIR
+383 
-391 VEEITGGSGTFI
+391 GT
-403 QYEFIKNNSPIQFGT
+403 
-418 SSTYAESDQTGGEYS
+418 
-433 ITVYDSKGCSGR
+433 
-445 SNLVT
+445 
-450 INQFISIEKIIITPT
+450 
-465 SIVNCASIES
+465 
-475 IQVSIETKGGIPKNV
+475 
-490 EYSLVDVQPETGK
+490 
-503 TGLTYSLQTNSTGVF
+503 
-518 SGLSAGKYSI
+518 
-528 TVLNKDTGCSL
+528 
-539 KEMYVV
+539 
-545 SDLYTFSISIDSVA
+545 
-559 AVSCHGGNNGSIQ
+559 
-572 FSIIDRDKNS
+572 
-582 SLAEVNY
+582 
-589 SIRKHDNTFFYQTT
+589 
-603 HNGLGPISLRDL
+603 
-615 ISGEYTIQAT
+615 
-625 LSNNLFCSQSK
+625 
-636 SITILEPEPLVANL
+636 ITILEPEPLVANL

-669 GGNPGYTFS
+669 GGNPGYTFG
-678 SDGTVFNNTILNI
+678 SDGIVFNNTILNS

-712 RSISNEIR
+712 RSKSNEIR

-726 LQVEVDESLATIKC
+726 LFVEVDESLATIKC
-740 NGETTATISA
+740 NGETTATITA
-750 MASGGLGIYRY
+750 KASGGVGIYRY

-807 EELAPLELSL
+807 NDLAPLGLSL
-817 KAGGIN
+817 KSGGIN
-823 EIIALPTGGVGNYT
+823 EIMALPTGGVGNYT

-848 PSYIYYRTQD
+848 PSYIYYKTQD

-877 NYIDICTPNYFT
+877 NYIDLCTPNYFT

-914 YDRYGQELGTY
+914 YDRYGHELGTY
-925 RYGQSWDGNHQG
+925 RHGQSWDGSHQG
-937 APLPSGDYWYLL
+937 VPLPSGDYWYLL

-960 VGHFTLYR
+960 IGHFTLYR

>member
-1 MTLTIPKYFCAFLF
+1 MTLSIPKYFCAFLF
-15 LALPMTKTLQAQT
+15 LALPMKKTLQAQT
-28 GTSLPSFTITAQ
+28 GTSLPPFVITAQ

-55 EAKDGMAP
+55 EAKDGLAP
-63 YEYQIVQAIPPGSS
+63 YQYQIVQAIPPGSS

-104 LFAKDRM
+104 LFAKDST
-111 GVVVSTIQTV
+111 GVVVSTIKTV

-135 RCVPEGNFELQ
+135 LCVPEGNFELQ

-159 STNGNIF
+159 STNGSIF

-218 SNDGIVVVATTGGS
+218 SNDGIVVVATKGGS

-251 SLSSGSYRFRVDDK
+251 SLSSGNYRFRVDDK
-265 ITGCFEEIEVNL
+265 TTGCFEEIEVNL

-286 KLTTTSVSC
+286 KLTSTNVSC

-300 GSITVQIDTSKSST
+300 GSITVQIDTSKSSSI
-314 NDSSTYKYSI
+314 DSSTYKYST
-324 DKIHFQSSP
+324 DKIHFQEAP
-333 LFLGLKAGSYTV
+333 LFSGLKAGSYTV

-356 DTITILEPDSIKVI
+356 DTITILEPK
-370 APKTVDFNCFSSN
+370 
-383 NLNQAIIR
+383 
-391 VEEITGGSGTFI
+391 
-403 QYEFIKNNSPIQFGT
+403 
-418 SSTYAESDQTGGEYS
+418 
-433 ITVYDSKGCSGR
+433 
-445 SNLVT
+445 
-450 INQFISIEKIIITPT
+450 
-465 SIVNCASIES
+465 
-475 IQVSIETKGGIPKNV
+475 
-490 EYSLVDVQPETGK
+490 
-503 TGLTYSLQTNSTGVF
+503 
-518 SGLSAGKYSI
+518 
-528 TVLNKDTGCSL
+528 
-539 KEMYVV
+539 
-545 SDLYTFSISIDSVA
+545 
-559 AVSCHGGNNGSIQ
+559 
-572 FSIIDRDKNS
+572 
-582 SLAEVNY
+582 
-589 SIRKHDNTFFYQTT
+589 
-603 HNGLGPISLRDL
+603 
-615 ISGEYTIQAT
+615 
-625 LSNNLFCSQSK
+625 
-636 SITILEPEPLVANL
+636 PLVANL
-650 TIKTP
+650 TIRTP
-655 LNCSVPPLLELVVN
+655 LNCNVPPLLELVVN

-678 SDGTVFNNTILNI
+678 SDGTVFNNTILNM

-726 LQVEVDESLATIKC
+726 LQVEVDESLAIIKC

-761 SLVDELSNTLR
+761 SLVDELSNNIR

-794 NNCSPAFSKRIII
+794 NNCSPAFSKQISIK
-807 EELAPLELSL
+807 EVAPLVLSL
-817 KAGGIN
+817 KSGGIN
-823 EIIALPTGGVGNYT
+823 EIIALPTGGVGNYK

-848 PSYIYYRTQD
+848 PSYIYYNTQD

-889 PNGDGLNDTWA
+889 PNGDGINDTWA

-914 YDRYGQELGTY
+914 YDRYGQELGSY
-925 RYGQSWDGNHQG
+925 RHGQFWDGSHQG
-937 APLPSGDYWYLL
+937 VPLSSGDYWYLL
-949 KLNNSKDDREF
+949 KLNNSKDEREF

>member
-55 EAKDGMAP
+55 EAKEGLPP
-63 YEYQIVQAIPPGSS
+63 YQYQIVQAIPPGSS

-104 LFAKDRM
+104 LFAKDRL
-111 GVVVSTIQTV
+111 GVVVSTIKTV
-121 TKDSAPKTLLTLAN
+121 TKDSEPKTLLTLAN

-159 STNGNIF
+159 STNGSIF

-265 ITGCFEEIEVNL
+265 TTGCFEEIEVNL

-286 KLTTTSVSC
+286 KLTSASVSC

-300 GSITVQIDTSKSST
+300 GSLTVQIDTSKSSN

-333 LFLGLKAGSYTV
+333 LFLGLKAGIYTV

-356 DTITILEPDSIKVI
+356 DTITILEP
-370 APKTVDFNCFSSN
+370 
-383 NLNQAIIR
+383 
-391 VEEITGGSGTFI
+391 
-403 QYEFIKNNSPIQFGT
+403 
-418 SSTYAESDQTGGEYS
+418 
-433 ITVYDSKGCSGR
+433 
-445 SNLVT
+445 
-450 INQFISIEKIIITPT
+450 
-465 SIVNCASIES
+465 
-475 IQVSIETKGGIPKNV
+475 
-490 EYSLVDVQPETGK
+490 
-503 TGLTYSLQTNSTGVF
+503 
-518 SGLSAGKYSI
+518 
-528 TVLNKDTGCSL
+528 
-539 KEMYVV
+539 
-545 SDLYTFSISIDSVA
+545 
-559 AVSCHGGNNGSIQ
+559 
-572 FSIIDRDKNS
+572 
-582 SLAEVNY
+582 
-589 SIRKHDNTFFYQTT
+589 
-603 HNGLGPISLRDL
+603 
-615 ISGEYTIQAT
+615 
-625 LSNNLFCSQSK
+625 
-636 SITILEPEPLVANL
+636 EPLVANL
-650 TIKTP
+650 TIRTP
-655 LNCSVPPLLELVVN
+655 LNCSVPPLLELVVS

-678 SDGTVFNNTILNI
+678 SDGTVFNNTFLNS
-691 PEEIEAGIGSYTI
+691 PEEIKAGIGSYTI

-740 NGETTATISA
+740 NGESTATITG
-750 MASGGLGIYRY
+750 MASGGLGSYRY

-778 VFTNLG
+778 VFTNLS

-794 NNCSPAFSKRIII
+794 NNCSPAFSKQISIKDV
-807 EELAPLELSL
+807 APLELSL
-817 KAGGIN
+817 KSGGIN
-823 EIIALPTGGVGNYT
+823 EIIAFPTGGVGNYT

-848 PSYIYYRTQD
+848 PSYIYYTTQD

-889 PNGDGLNDTWA
+889 PNGDGINDTWA
-900 PGCSTNY
+900 PGCSINY

>member
-121 TKDSAPKTLLTLAN
+121 TKDSAPKTLLTLTN

-159 STNGNIF
+159 STNGNIL

-198 ITIFSPLAFSA
+198 ITIFSSLTFSA
-209 ASISQPSCT
+209 VSISQPSCT

-314 NDSSTYKYSI
+314 NDSSTFKYSI
-324 DKIHFQSSP
+324 DKIHFQEAP

-356 DTITILEPDSIKVI
+356 DTITILEP
-370 APKTVDFNCFSSN
+370 
-383 NLNQAIIR
+383 
-391 VEEITGGSGTFI
+391 
-403 QYEFIKNNSPIQFGT
+403 
-418 SSTYAESDQTGGEYS
+418 
-433 ITVYDSKGCSGR
+433 
-445 SNLVT
+445 
-450 INQFISIEKIIITPT
+450 
-465 SIVNCASIES
+465 
-475 IQVSIETKGGIPKNV
+475 
-490 EYSLVDVQPETGK
+490 
-503 TGLTYSLQTNSTGVF
+503 
-518 SGLSAGKYSI
+518 
-528 TVLNKDTGCSL
+528 
-539 KEMYVV
+539 
-545 SDLYTFSISIDSVA
+545 
-559 AVSCHGGNNGSIQ
+559 
-572 FSIIDRDKNS
+572 
-582 SLAEVNY
+582 
-589 SIRKHDNTFFYQTT
+589 
-603 HNGLGPISLRDL
+603 
-615 ISGEYTIQAT
+615 
-625 LSNNLFCSQSK
+625 
-636 SITILEPEPLVANL
+636 EPLVANL
-650 TIKTP
+650 TIKSP

-740 NGETTATISA
+740 NGETTATVSA

-823 EIIALPTGGVGNYT
+823 EIIALPTGGVGNYK

>member
-1 MTLTIPKYFCAFLF
+1 
-15 LALPMTKTLQAQT
+15 MTKTLQAQT

-55 EAKDGMAP
+55 EAKDGLAP
-63 YEYQIVQAIPPGSS
+63 YQYQIVQAIPPGSS
-77 PIPPPPPTPIGSWS
+77 QIPPPPPTPIGSWS

-104 LFAKDRM
+104 LFAKDSM
-111 GVVVSTIQTV
+111 GVVVSTIKTV
-121 TKDSAPKTLLTLAN
+121 TKDSAPKTYLTLAN
-135 RCVPEGNFELQ
+135 QCVPEGNFELQ

-159 STNGNIF
+159 STNGSVF

-183 TLTLKDSNGCESAQT
+183 TLTLNDSNGCESAQT
-198 ITIFSPLAFSA
+198 ITIFSPLTFSA
-209 ASISQPSCT
+209 VSISQPSCT

-286 KLTTTSVSC
+286 KLTSTSVSC

-300 GSITVQIDTSKSST
+300 GSLRVQIDTSKSST
-314 NDSSTYKYSI
+314 NDSLTYKYSI
-324 DKIHFQSSP
+324 DRIHFQEAP

-356 DTITILEPDSIKVI
+356 DTITILEPE
-370 APKTVDFNCFSSN
+370 
-383 NLNQAIIR
+383 L
-391 VEEITGGSGTFI
+391 
-403 QYEFIKNNSPIQFGT
+403 
-418 SSTYAESDQTGGEYS
+418 
-433 ITVYDSKGCSGR
+433 
-445 SNLVT
+445 
-450 INQFISIEKIIITPT
+450 
-465 SIVNCASIES
+465 
-475 IQVSIETKGGIPKNV
+475 
-490 EYSLVDVQPETGK
+490 
-503 TGLTYSLQTNSTGVF
+503 
-518 SGLSAGKYSI
+518 
-528 TVLNKDTGCSL
+528 
-539 KEMYVV
+539 
-545 SDLYTFSISIDSVA
+545 
-559 AVSCHGGNNGSIQ
+559 
-572 FSIIDRDKNS
+572 
-582 SLAEVNY
+582 
-589 SIRKHDNTFFYQTT
+589 
-603 HNGLGPISLRDL
+603 
-615 ISGEYTIQAT
+615 
-625 LSNNLFCSQSK
+625 
-636 SITILEPEPLVANL
+636 LVANL

-691 PEEIEAGIGSYTI
+691 PEEIEAGIGYYTI

-712 RSISNEIR
+712 RSKSNEIR

-794 NNCSPAFSKRIII
+794 NNCSPAFSKQISIKDI
-807 EELAPLELSL
+807 APLELSL
-817 KAGGIN
+817 KSGGIN
-823 EIIALPTGGVGNYT
+823 EIIAFPIGGVGNYT

-848 PSYIYYRTQD
+848 PSYIYYNTQD

-889 PNGDGLNDTWA
+889 PNGDGINDTWA

-907 TNLVFSI
+907 SNLVFSI
-914 YDRYGQELGTY
+914 YDRYGQELGSY
-925 RYGQSWDGNHQG
+925 RHGQSWDGNNQG
-937 APLPSGDYWYLL
+937 APLPSGDYWYIL

>member
-55 EAKDGMAP
+55 EAKDGLAP

-111 GVVVSTIQTV
+111 GVVVSTIKTV
-121 TKDSAPKTLLTLAN
+121 TKDSAPKTYLTLAN
-135 RCVPEGNFELQ
+135 QCVPEGNFELQ

-159 STNGNIF
+159 STNGSVF

-183 TLTLKDSNGCESAQT
+183 TLTLKDSNGCESAHT
-198 ITIFSPLAFSA
+198 ITIFSPLTFSA
-209 ASISQPSCT
+209 VSISQPSCT

-240 GQLPTTNPVFT
+240 GQFPTTNPVFT

-356 DTITILEPDSIKVI
+356 DTITILEP
-370 APKTVDFNCFSSN
+370 
-383 NLNQAIIR
+383 
-391 VEEITGGSGTFI
+391 
-403 QYEFIKNNSPIQFGT
+403 
-418 SSTYAESDQTGGEYS
+418 
-433 ITVYDSKGCSGR
+433 
-445 SNLVT
+445 
-450 INQFISIEKIIITPT
+450 
-465 SIVNCASIES
+465 
-475 IQVSIETKGGIPKNV
+475 
-490 EYSLVDVQPETGK
+490 
-503 TGLTYSLQTNSTGVF
+503 
-518 SGLSAGKYSI
+518 
-528 TVLNKDTGCSL
+528 
-539 KEMYVV
+539 
-545 SDLYTFSISIDSVA
+545 
-559 AVSCHGGNNGSIQ
+559 
-572 FSIIDRDKNS
+572 
-582 SLAEVNY
+582 
-589 SIRKHDNTFFYQTT
+589 
-603 HNGLGPISLRDL
+603 
-615 ISGEYTIQAT
+615 
-625 LSNNLFCSQSK
+625 
-636 SITILEPEPLVANL
+636 EPLVANL

-678 SDGTVFNNTILNI
+678 TDGTVFNNTILNI
-691 PEEIEAGIGSYTI
+691 PKEIEAGIGSYTI

-726 LQVEVDESLATIKC
+726 LQVEADESLATIKC
-740 NGETTATISA
+740 NGETTATITG
-750 MASGGLGIYRY
+750 MASGGLGSYRY

-794 NNCSPAFSKRIII
+794 NNCSPAFSKQISIKDI
-807 EELAPLELSL
+807 APLELSL
-817 KAGGIN
+817 KSGGIN
-823 EIIALPTGGVGNYT
+823 EIIAFPIGGVGNYT

-848 PSYIYYRTQD
+848 PSYIYYNTQD

-900 PGCSTNY
+900 PGCSINY

-937 APLPSGDYWYLL
+937 APLSSGDYWYLL
-949 KLNNSKDDREF
+949 KLNNSKDEREF

>member
-1 MTLTIPKYFCAFLF
+1 MTLIIPKYFCAFLF
-15 LALPMTKTLQAQT
+15 LALPMTKSLQAQT
-28 GTSLPSFTITAQ
+28 GTSLPPFVITAQ
-40 VLQNANCNQKGILLA
+40 VLQNANCNQQGILLA
-55 EAKDGMAP
+55 EAKDGLAP
-63 YEYQIVQAIPPGSS
+63 YQYQIVQAIPPGSS

-91 TSNTFSIAEGTYV
+91 TSNTFSISEGTYV
-104 LFAKDRM
+104 LFAKDSM
-111 GVVVSTIQTV
+111 GVVVSTIKTV
-121 TKDSAPKTLLTLAN
+121 TKDSAPKTYLTLAN
-135 RCVPEGNFELQ
+135 QCVPEGNFELQ

-159 STNGNIF
+159 STNGSIF

-183 TLTLKDSNGCESAQT
+183 TLNLKDSNGCESAQT

-265 ITGCFEEIEVNL
+265 TTGCFEEIEVNL

-286 KLTTTSVSC
+286 KLTSTDVSC

-300 GSITVQIDTSKSST
+300 GSITVQIDPSKSST
-314 NDSSTYKYSI
+314 NDGSTYKYSI
-324 DKIHFQSSP
+324 HKIHFQEAP
-333 LFLGLKAGSYTV
+333 LFSGLKAGSYTV

-356 DTITILEPDSIKVI
+356 
-370 APKTVDFNCFSSN
+370 
-383 NLNQAIIR
+383 
-391 VEEITGGSGTFI
+391 
-403 QYEFIKNNSPIQFGT
+403 
-418 SSTYAESDQTGGEYS
+418 
-433 ITVYDSKGCSGR
+433 
-445 SNLVT
+445 
-450 INQFISIEKIIITPT
+450 
-465 SIVNCASIES
+465 
-475 IQVSIETKGGIPKNV
+475 
-490 EYSLVDVQPETGK
+490 
-503 TGLTYSLQTNSTGVF
+503 
-518 SGLSAGKYSI
+518 
-528 TVLNKDTGCSL
+528 
-539 KEMYVV
+539 
-545 SDLYTFSISIDSVA
+545 
-559 AVSCHGGNNGSIQ
+559 
-572 FSIIDRDKNS
+572 
-582 SLAEVNY
+582 
-589 SIRKHDNTFFYQTT
+589 NT
-603 HNGLGPISLRDL
+603 
-615 ISGEYTIQAT
+615 
-625 LSNNLFCSQSK
+625 
-636 SITILEPEPLVANL
+636 ITILEPEPLVANL

-655 LNCSVPPLLELVVN
+655 LNCNVPPLLELVVN
-669 GGNPGYTFS
+669 GGNPSYTFS
-678 SDGTVFNNTILNI
+678 SDGAFFNKTLLNS
-691 PEEIEAGIGSYTI
+691 PAEIEAGIGSYTI

-740 NGETTATISA
+740 NGESTATITA

-761 SLVDELSNTLR
+761 SLVDELSNSIR

-794 NNCSPAFSKRIII
+794 NNCSPAFSKQISIKDV
-807 EELAPLELSL
+807 APLELSL
-817 KAGGIN
+817 KSGGIN
-823 EIIALPTGGVGNYT
+823 EIIAFPTGGVGNYK

-848 PSYIYYRTQD
+848 PSYIYYNTQD

-889 PNGDGLNDTWA
+889 PNEDGINDTWA

-960 VGHFTLYR
+960 IGHFTLYR

>member
-1 MTLTIPKYFCAFLF
+1 MTLIPKYFCAFLF
-15 LALPMTKTLQAQT
+15 LALPITKTLQAQT

-55 EAKDGMAP
+55 EAKDGLAP
-63 YEYQIVQAIPPGSS
+63 YQYQIVQAIPPGSS
-77 PIPPPPPTPIGSWS
+77 PIPPPPPTTIGSWS

-104 LFAKDRM
+104 LFAKDRL
-111 GVVVSTIQTV
+111 GVVVSTIKTV
-121 TKDSAPKTLLTLAN
+121 TKDSEPKTHLTLAN

-159 STNGNIF
+159 STNGSIF

-198 ITIFSPLAFSA
+198 ITIFSSLTFSVV
-209 ASISQPSCT
+209 SISQPSCT

-232 ANFEYQII
+232 ANFEYQIL
-240 GQLPTTNPVFT
+240 GQFPTTNPVFT

-356 DTITILEPDSIKVI
+356 DTITILEP
-370 APKTVDFNCFSSN
+370 
-383 NLNQAIIR
+383 
-391 VEEITGGSGTFI
+391 
-403 QYEFIKNNSPIQFGT
+403 
-418 SSTYAESDQTGGEYS
+418 
-433 ITVYDSKGCSGR
+433 
-445 SNLVT
+445 
-450 INQFISIEKIIITPT
+450 
-465 SIVNCASIES
+465 
-475 IQVSIETKGGIPKNV
+475 
-490 EYSLVDVQPETGK
+490 
-503 TGLTYSLQTNSTGVF
+503 
-518 SGLSAGKYSI
+518 
-528 TVLNKDTGCSL
+528 
-539 KEMYVV
+539 
-545 SDLYTFSISIDSVA
+545 
-559 AVSCHGGNNGSIQ
+559 
-572 FSIIDRDKNS
+572 
-582 SLAEVNY
+582 
-589 SIRKHDNTFFYQTT
+589 
-603 HNGLGPISLRDL
+603 
-615 ISGEYTIQAT
+615 
-625 LSNNLFCSQSK
+625 
-636 SITILEPEPLVANL
+636 EPLVANL

-740 NGETTATISA
+740 NGETTATITG
-750 MASGGLGIYRY
+750 MASGGLGSYRY
-761 SLVDELSNTLR
+761 SLVDELSNSIR

-794 NNCSPAFSKRIII
+794 NNCSTAFSKRIII

-823 EIIALPTGGVGNYT
+823 EIIALPTGGVGNYK

-858 FLVTVQDANG
+858 FLVSVQDANG

-900 PGCSTNY
+900 PGCSINY

-949 KLNNSKDDREF
+949 KLNNSKDEREF